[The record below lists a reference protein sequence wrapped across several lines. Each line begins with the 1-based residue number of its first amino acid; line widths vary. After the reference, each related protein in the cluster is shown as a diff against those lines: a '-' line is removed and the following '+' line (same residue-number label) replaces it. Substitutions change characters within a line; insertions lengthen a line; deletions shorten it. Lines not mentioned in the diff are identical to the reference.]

1 MQRLTEIPLFPLPVV
16 LLPGGFLDL
25 QIFEQRYLDMVAQ
38 CLKQDT
44 GFGLVL
50 IENGNQV
57 LVNAGQSAPSVV
69 RMGCY
74 CKIIDF
80 DQNQNGLL
88 NIRIQGER
96 KFRINDYFE
105 AASRLLKAEVE
116 FLESEPAISTTD
128 QDEGLIEILHNLLK
142 HPTVTIQPQEVQFED
157 ASQLGGRLTELLPL
171 SNLIR
176 QNLLELKDPVKR
188 LRSLEKLIDD
198 LQSRE
203 GG

>member
-80 DQNQNGLL
+80 DLNQNGLL

-171 SNLIR
+171 SNLTR

>member
-176 QNLLELKDPVKR
+176 QNLLELKDPDKR

>member
-69 RMGCY
+69 RMGWF

>member
-80 DQNQNGLL
+80 DKNQNGLL

-171 SNLIR
+171 SNLTR